1 MEINNQRGHIKMEKI
16 ELEEYKSKLNYNL
29 GQLEL
34 DYYQH
39 LILSKLFEK
48 FNTIYFK
55 GGTCLQKC
63 YGIKRFSE
71 DLDFNYTDVDIK
83 EIITFIEE
91 VFETKI
97 IDYYKTKFGITFS
110 IRFQGILF
118 NGSPQSMCKMS
129 FDFRHKDIYNKPLKK
144 IIRPI
149 YKDLPQYFLLAL
161 DEEEI
166 LAEKIR
172 AILTRYKARD
182 VYDLNELLLNKVEID
197 WELVNKKLKTYNKR
211 FDKKEFE
218 QQLEEK
224 RNIYDEEMK
233 RLTNIYDDFDT
244 CKKRILKAIMDRK
257 G

>member
-1 MEINNQRGHIKMEKI
+1 MEKN
-16 ELEEYKSKLNYNL
+16 ELRTYSQKMNYNL

-39 LILSKLFEK
+39 FILHKLFEK

-71 DLDFNYTDVDIK
+71 DLDFNYKSIK
-83 EIITFIEE
+83 ISEIIIFIEE
-91 VFETKI
+91 MFETKI
-97 IDYYKTKFGITFS
+97 TNYNKTPFGESFS
-110 IRFQGILF
+110 VQFKGILY
-118 NGSPQSMCKMS
+118 NGESQSMCKIS
-129 FDFRHKDIYNKPLKK
+129 FDFRENDTYNEPLKI

-161 DEEEI
+161 NEEEI

-172 AILTRYKARD
+172 AIITRYKARD
-182 VYDLNELLLNKVEID
+182 VYDLNELLINEVKINF
-197 WELVNKKLKTYNKR
+197 ELINKKLKTYNKV
-211 FDKKEFE
+211 FEEKEFE
-218 QQLEEK
+218 EKLEEK
-224 RNIYDEEMK
+224 RKIYDEEMK

-244 CKKRILKAIMDRK
+244 CKKRILREIKKKIN
-257 G
+257 

>member
-1 MEINNQRGHIKMEKI
+1 MEKN
-16 ELEEYKSKLNYNL
+16 ELQTYTSKLNYNL

-39 LILSKLFEK
+39 YIIAKIFEK

-71 DLDFNYTDVDIK
+71 DLDFNYTTLKIT
-83 EIITFIEE
+83 EIIEFIETI
-91 VFETKI
+91 FETKI
-97 IDYYKTKFGITFS
+97 INYYETKFGVSFS
-110 IRFQGILF
+110 IKFKGILF
-118 NGSPQSMCKMS
+118 DGSTQTMCKIS
-129 FDFRHKDIYNKPLKK
+129 FDFRNKDIYNKPLKK

-166 LAEKIR
+166 LSEKIR

-182 VYDLNELLLNKVEID
+182 VYDMNELLLNEVKIN
-197 WELVNKKLKTYNKR
+197 WELVNKKLKTYKKKFNKE
-211 FDKKEFE
+211 EFE
-218 QQLEEK
+218 EKLEEK
-224 RNIYDEEMK
+224 RSIYDEEMK
-233 RLTNIYDDFDT
+233 RLTNIYDDFET
-244 CKKRILKAIMDRK
+244 CKKRILIAVNKQV
-257 G
+257 

>member
-1 MEINNQRGHIKMEKI
+1 MERI
-16 ELEEYKSKLNYNL
+16 ELETYKSKLNYNL

-39 LILSKLFEK
+39 FILAKLFEK

-55 GGTCLQKC
+55 GGTALQKC

-71 DLDFNYTDVDIK
+71 DLDFNYEDIK
-83 EIITFIEE
+83 INEIIRFIEE
-91 VFETKI
+91 LFETKI
-97 IDYYKTKFGITFS
+97 INFNKNSFGVSFS
-110 IRFQGILF
+110 IRFQGILY
-118 NGSPQSMCKMS
+118 NESSQSMCKIS
-129 FDFRHKDIYNKPLKK
+129 FDFRERDIYNRALKK

-149 YKDLPQYFLLAL
+149 YADLPQYFLLAL

-172 AILTRYKARD
+172 AIVTRYKARD
-182 VYDLNELLLNKVEID
+182 VYDMNELLLNGVKID
-197 WELVNKKLKTYNKR
+197 WELVNKKLKTYNKT
-211 FDKKEFE
+211 FDKNEFE
-218 QQLEEK
+218 EQLEEK

-244 CKKRILKAIMDRK
+244 CKKRILKAVD
-257 G
+257 